1 MLTAN
6 SISLKKGTNKTTIL
20 SNVSVEL
27 PKGSITL
34 FFGSSG
40 AGKSTLLRCLAQL
53 ETQYEGDI
61 FYDGLLLKKLPA
73 QKRAR
78 LISFISQSY
87 ALFPH
92 LTVLD
97 NCAQVLQITGL
108 EEPALARQKALD
120 SLAALGMDT
129 YAKSYPQDLS
139 GGQKQ
144 RVAIARALTLNPA
157 MLLLDEPTSALDPEN
172 TFILSKILGTL
183 RDQGKGI
190 VIATQDMNFASQVIE
205 RAYFM
210 QAGVITSTYPAIGGL
225 DVNNQ
230 FLQFLKK

>member
-6 SISLKKGTNKTTIL
+6 SISLKKGPNKIDIL
-20 SNVSVEL
+20 SDVTVEI
-27 PKGSITL
+27 PRGSITL

-53 ETQYEGDI
+53 ETTYEGDI
-61 FYDGLLLKKLPA
+61 YYEQILLKKVPPT
-73 QKRAR
+73 KRAH
-78 LISFISQSY
+78 LVSFISQSY

-97 NCAQVLQITGL
+97 NCAQVLQVTAQ
-108 EEPALARQKALD
+108 EKPAIAKQKALD
-120 SLAALGMDT
+120 NLASLGMDG
-129 YAKSYPQDLS
+129 YAQSYPHQLS

-172 TFILSKILGTL
+172 TRILSKILCKL

-190 VIATQDMNFASQVIE
+190 VIATQDMSFVPQVME

-210 QAGVITSTYPAIGGL
+210 KSGSIASTESRLAQDMQAYASG
-225 DVNNQ
+225 
-230 FLQFLKK
+230 